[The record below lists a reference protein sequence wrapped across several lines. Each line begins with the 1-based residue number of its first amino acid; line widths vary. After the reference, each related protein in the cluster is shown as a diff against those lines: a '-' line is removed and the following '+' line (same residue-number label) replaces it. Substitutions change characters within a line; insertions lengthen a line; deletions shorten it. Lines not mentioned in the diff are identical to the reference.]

1 MITLQ
6 TIAIWLIQTV
16 LFFIGIVTAGVAAHV
31 GGPLIAGAFSVDE
44 LIPSAVIFFAVVA
57 ALGWIGNKFWPEEWL
72 YNLFL

>member
-6 TIAIWLIQTV
+6 TIAAWLIQAV

-31 GGPLIAGAFSVDE
+31 GGPLVAGAFDVDE

-57 ALGWIGNKFWPEEWL
+57 ALGWIGNRFWPEEWL
-72 YNLFL
+72 YNPFL